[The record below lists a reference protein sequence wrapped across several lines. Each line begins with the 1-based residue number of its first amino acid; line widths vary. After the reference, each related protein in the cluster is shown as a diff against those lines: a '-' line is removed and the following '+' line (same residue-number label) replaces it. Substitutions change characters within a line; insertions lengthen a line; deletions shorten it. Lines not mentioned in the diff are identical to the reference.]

1 MKKETEK
8 MIIELNK
15 EVEFMAINQSIKDML
30 RNRLMCILACETNN
44 AKCGKVDLYK
54 YVDKD
59 KNRPIMH
66 GVFHKDGKVYA
77 SDGRILCRLSRTY
90 DEANEGKVIEKTGKE
105 IEGRYPN
112 ADSVIP
118 NTEGW
123 KAIPADFD
131 KINEA
136 RKTWEAHKK
145 LYKKNAKGR
154 FIIGNQEVAMDYLFM
169 MADLMMELGI
179 SEFLQYPK
187 YTREVVKW
195 NNRSLVARNDENDII
210 IMPVY
215 PYYDEWK
222 EHAET
227 EPEYLFIEL

>member
-15 EVEFMAINQSIKDML
+15 EVEFMNIDQSSKDML
-30 RNRLMCILACETNN
+30 RNRLMRILACESNN

-54 YVDKD
+54 FTSKG
-59 KNRPIMH
+59 KLRPTLNGIY
-66 GVFHKDGKVYA
+66 HKGGKVYA
-77 SDGRILCRLSRTY
+77 TDCFILCRLSRTY
-90 DEANEGKVIEKTGKE
+90 DEANEGKVIDKTGKE
-105 IEGRYPN
+105 IDGRFPN
-112 ADSVIP
+112 ADAVIP

-136 RKTWEAHKK
+136 RKTWAAHKK

-154 FIIGNQEVAMDYLFM
+154 FIIGNQEIAMDYLFM
-169 MADLMMELGI
+169 AADLMKELGI
-179 SEFLQYPK
+179 SEFLQSEDSCRPL
-187 YTREVVKW
+187 T
-195 NNRSLVARNDENDII
+195 ARDENNDII
-210 IMPVY
+210 IMPLIH
-215 PYYDEWK
+215 YYETWK
-222 EHAET
+222 EHAEA

>member
-15 EVEFMAINQSIKDML
+15 EVEFMNIDQSSKDML
-30 RNRLMCILACETNN
+30 RNRLMRILACETNN

-59 KNRPIMH
+59 KYRPIMH

-77 SDGRILCRLSRTY
+77 SDVRILCRLSRTY
-90 DEANEGKVIEKTGKE
+90 DEAKEGKVIDKTGQE
-105 IEGRYPN
+105 IDGRYPN

-123 KAIPADFD
+123 KVIPADFD

-136 RKTWEAHKK
+136 RKTWTAHKK

-154 FIIGNQEVAMDYLFM
+154 FIIGNQEVAMDYLFL

-179 SEFLQYPK
+179 NEFLQS
-187 YTREVVKW
+187 E
-195 NNRSLVARNDENDII
+195 NNCRPLTAKDNENDII
-210 IMPVY
+210 LMPCQ
-215 PYYDEWK
+215 PYHDEWK
-222 EHAET
+222 GHAES

>member
-8 MIIELNK
+8 MIVELNK
-15 EVEFMAINQSIKDML
+15 EVEFMNIDQSSKDML
-30 RNRLMCILACETNN
+30 RNRLMRILACEANN

-54 YVDKD
+54 FTSKD
-59 KNRPIMH
+59 KLRPALNGIY
-66 GVFHKDGKVYA
+66 HKGGKVYA
-77 SDGRILCRLSRTY
+77 TDAHILCRLSRTY
-90 DEANEGKVIEKTGKE
+90 DEANEGKVIDKTGKE
-105 IEGRYPN
+105 IDGRFPN
-112 ADSVIP
+112 ADAVIP

-123 KAIPADFD
+123 TAIPADFG

-136 RKTWEAHKK
+136 RTMWAAHKK

-154 FIIGNQEVAMDYLFM
+154 FIIGNQEIAMDYLFM

-179 SEFLQYPK
+179 NEFLQSENDCRPL
-187 YTREVVKW
+187 T
-195 NNRSLVARNDENDII
+195 ARDNDNDII
-210 IMPVY
+210 MMPTT
-215 PYYDEWK
+215 PYYETWK

>member
-8 MIIELNK
+8 MILELQK
-15 EVEFMAINQSIKDML
+15 YIALFDLDKVTIQK
-30 RNRLMCILACETNN
+30 RLMDILVCEAND

-54 YVDKD
+54 YVGKD

-77 SDGRILCRLSRTY
+77 SDGYILCRLSRTY
-90 DEANEGKVIEKTGKE
+90 NEANEGKVIDKTGQE
-105 IEGRYPN
+105 IDGRYPN

-136 RKTWEAHKK
+136 RKTWTAHKK
-145 LYKKNAKGR
+145 LYKKNAKGH
-154 FIIGNQEVAMDYLFM
+154 FIIGNQEVAMDYLFL

-179 SEFLQYPK
+179 NEFLQS
-187 YTREVVKW
+187 E
-195 NNRSLVARNDENDII
+195 NNCRPLTARDNDNDII
-210 IMPVY
+210 LMPCS
-215 PYYDEWK
+215 PYHDEWK
-222 EHAET
+222 GHAES

>member
-15 EVEFMAINQSIKDML
+15 EVEFMNIDQSSKDIL
-30 RNRLMCILACETNN
+30 QNRLMCILACEANDV
-44 AKCGKVDLYK
+44 KCGKVDLYK

-90 DEANEGKVIEKTGKE
+90 DEANEGKVIDKTGKE

-112 ADSVIP
+112 ADAVIP

-136 RKTWEAHKK
+136 RKTWTAHKK

-154 FIIGNQEVAMDYLFM
+154 FIIGNQEIEMGYLFM
-169 MADLMMELGI
+169 MADLMMELWI
-179 SEFLQYPK
+179 SEFLQS
-187 YTREVVKW
+187 E
-195 NNRSLVARNDENDII
+195 NNCRPLTARDNDNDII
-210 IMPVY
+210 LMPCT

-222 EHAET
+222 GHAET
-227 EPEYLFIEL
+227 EPEYLYIEL

>member
-1 MKKETEK
+1 MIMKKETEK
-8 MIIELNK
+8 MIIELNN
-15 EVEFMAINQSIKDML
+15 EVEFMDINQSSKDML
-30 RNRLMCILACETNN
+30 RNRLMCILACEAND

-54 YVDKD
+54 YVGKD
-59 KNRPIMH
+59 KNRPIMR

-90 DEANEGKVIEKTGKE
+90 DEANEDKVIDKTGKE
-105 IEGRYPN
+105 IDGRYPN

-123 KAIPADFD
+123 KSIPADFD

-136 RKTWEAHKK
+136 RKTWTAHKK
-145 LYKKNAKGR
+145 LYKKNAKGY
-154 FIIGNQEVAMDYLFM
+154 FIIGNQEVAMDCLFM

-179 SEFLQYPK
+179 NEFLQSENKCRPL
-187 YTREVVKW
+187 T
-195 NNRSLVARNDENDII
+195 ARDNDNDII
-210 IMPVY
+210 LMPCI
-215 PYYDEWK
+215 PYHDEWK
-222 EHAET
+222 GHAAG

>member
-15 EVEFMAINQSIKDML
+15 MVEFMNIDQSSKDML
-30 RNRLMCILACETNN
+30 RNHIMNILACEANDV
-44 AKCGKVDLYK
+44 KCGKVDLYK

-59 KNRPIMH
+59 KKRPIMH

-90 DEANEGKVIEKTGKE
+90 DEANEGKVIDRTGKE
-105 IEGRYPN
+105 IDGRYPN
-112 ADSVIP
+112 ADAVIP

-123 KAIPADFD
+123 KSIPADFG

-136 RKTWEAHKK
+136 RTMWAAHKK

-179 SEFLQYPK
+179 NEFLQS
-187 YTREVVKW
+187 E
-195 NNRSLVARNDENDII
+195 NNCRPLTAKDNENDII
-210 IMPVY
+210 LMPCS
-215 PYYDEWK
+215 PYHDEWK
-222 EHAET
+222 GHAEP

>member
-8 MIIELNK
+8 MILEL
-15 EVEFMAINQSIKDML
+15 QKDIAL
-30 RNRLMCILACETNN
+30 FELDKVTIQKRLMDILVCEAND

-59 KNRPIMH
+59 KNRTIMH

-90 DEANEGKVIEKTGKE
+90 NEANEGKVIDKTGQE
-105 IEGRYPN
+105 IDGRYPN
-112 ADSVIP
+112 ADAVIP

-136 RKTWEAHKK
+136 RKTWTAHKK
-145 LYKKNAKGR
+145 LYKKKAKGR

-169 MADLMMELGI
+169 MVDLMMELGI
-179 SEFLQYPK
+179 NEFLQS
-187 YTREVVKW
+187 E
-195 NNRSLVARNDENDII
+195 NNCRPLTARDNDNDII
-210 IMPVY
+210 LMPCL
-215 PYYDEWK
+215 PCHDEWK
-222 EHAET
+222 EHAEDK
-227 EPEYLFIEL
+227 PGYLFIEL

>member
-15 EVEFMAINQSIKDML
+15 MVEFMDINQSSKDML
-30 RNRLMCILACETNN
+30 RNRLMCILVCETND

-54 YVDKD
+54 FTSKD
-59 KNRPIMH
+59 KLRPSLNGIY
-66 GVFHKDGKVYA
+66 HKGGKVYA
-77 SDGRILCRLSRTY
+77 TDCHILCRLSRTY
-90 DEANEGKVIEKTGKE
+90 DEANEGKVIDKTGKE

-112 ADSVIP
+112 ADAVIP

-136 RKTWEAHKK
+136 RKTWAAHKK
-145 LYKKNAKGR
+145 LYKKNAKGC
-154 FIIGNQEVAMDYLFM
+154 FIIGNQEIAMDYLFM

-179 SEFLQYPK
+179 SEFLQNGNGCRPL
-187 YTREVVKW
+187 T
-195 NNRSLVARNDENDII
+195 ARDNDNDII
-210 IMPVY
+210 IMPNI
-215 PYYDEWK
+215 PYYETWK